1 MRLNLVGVEGIPMV
15 QPGDDLADLIL
26 GALTQTGEEL
36 VDDDVIVLAQ
46 KVVSK
51 AEDRYLDLR
60 TVVPTEEAC
69 RLAAEVD
76 KDPRKVQAIL
86 DESNEVVRKREGV
99 LIVEHRLGFV
109 QANAGIDQ
117 SNISHED
124 DDEDNLCLLLPIDS
138 DASARAL
145 RDEIKRRTGVTVGVV
160 INDSLGRAWRNGTL
174 GLAIG
179 VAGFTALETYV
190 GETDIYGRELVVT
203 AVAAADEMAAAAS
216 LVMGQTSEK
225 TPVVLVRGYKPRE
238 PEEAA
243 LQGVQPLIRDK
254 DVDLFR

>member
-1 MRLNLVGVEGIPMV
+1 M
-15 QPGDDLADLIL
+15 
-26 GALTQTGEEL
+26 
-36 VDDDVIVLAQ
+36 
-46 KVVSK
+46 
-51 AEDRYLDLR
+51 
-60 TVVPTEEAC
+60 
-69 RLAAEVD
+69 
-76 KDPRKVQAIL
+76 
-86 DESNEVVRKREGV
+86 
-99 LIVEHRLGFV
+99 
-109 QANAGIDQ
+109 
-117 SNISHED
+117 
-124 DDEDNLCLLLPIDS
+124 PIDS

-179 VAGFTALETYV
+179 VAGFTALENYV

-238 PEEAA
+238 PEDSA